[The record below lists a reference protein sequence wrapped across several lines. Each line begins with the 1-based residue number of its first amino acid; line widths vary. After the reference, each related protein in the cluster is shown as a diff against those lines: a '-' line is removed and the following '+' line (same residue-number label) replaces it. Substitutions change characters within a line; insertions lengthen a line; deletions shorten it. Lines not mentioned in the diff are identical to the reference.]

1 MEEYGAEHPHWLQ
14 IVNSLTRFTTPPV
27 NADWQVIAPVLED
40 AHWQL
45 WMGGTKEDEIT
56 GLLAQMDDLAVELAE
71 RYP

>member
-1 MEEYGAEHPHWLQ
+1 
-14 IVNSLTRFTTPPV
+14 V